1 VEYSITVRHETV
13 MTSDIA
19 PRRNYWAF
27 GPFHDLAFIL
37 LTPLAILLAF
47 TVAGKMGWVD
57 GLVVFA
63 LASAMGHYLP
73 GILRAYGDRALFH
86 RYRARL
92 IAAPLFLF
100 ASVLLLAW
108 FNYNFVFL
116 LVGLWG
122 AWHWTMQVYG
132 FARIYDARSGPK
144 GTTPPLL
151 ERTVCILWFGMCVFV
166 LNDVL
171 QVIVTNF
178 YESGGAVLP
187 AESVLW
193 FIRAWM
199 GATAAVTV
207 LYVVHTLLIVRD
219 GGRPNPVKFI
229 FILVTFVYL
238 KYTAAQIDRPAVGY
252 AMFEMWH
259 DIQYL
264 SIVWVFNLSRAR
276 KNPEAGGFIRFL
288 FRPRAAMAL
297 AYVALCLAFGALT
310 HAWHLFEDA
319 TWIRLAA
326 AVVPGTAML
335 HYYLDG
341 FIWRIREPE
350 TRAALGVDM
359 SGQIGR
365 FEKAPLRAFHIP
377 APVRHALLWLL
388 ILVPGSVLLV
398 TESKG
403 SDVRPP
409 LYVYR
414 DLVETFPNSPHAH
427 FELGR
432 VLQDMGQLREA
443 REHFDRSLA
452 LSPNDYRTLTR
463 LGALLA
469 DQGDLKGA
477 RTTFERALNID
488 STNAE
493 LQNNLGIVLDELG
506 ELPTARVHLER
517 ALKIDPEYA
526 LAHGNL
532 GIVLGRIGD
541 LDGAVT
547 HLERSLQID
556 PLQAPM
562 QNSLGEVLLKMG
574 RTADARTHFEEALRL
589 EPQFG
594 KARRNLEGI
603 DEK

>member
-1 VEYSITVRHETV
+1 MS
-13 MTSDIA
+13 SDIA
-19 PRRNYWAF
+19 PHRSYWAF
-27 GPFHDLAFIL
+27 GPLHDLAFVL

-47 TVAGKMGWVD
+47 IVAGKMGWVD

-86 RYRARL
+86 RFRTRL

-100 ASVLLLAW
+100 GSTLLLAW
-108 FNYNFVFL
+108 FNFNFVFL

-171 QVIVTNF
+171 QVYFADF
-178 YESGGAVLP
+178 YRSGGAVLT
-187 AESVLW
+187 AESVWWFTRVWLW
-193 FIRAWM
+193 
-199 GATAAVTV
+199 ATAAITV
-207 LYVVHTLLIVRD
+207 AYAIHSVMVLRN
-219 GGRPNPVKFI
+219 GGRPNPLKFV
-229 FILVTFVYL
+229 FLVITFFYL
-238 KYTAAQIDRPAVGY
+238 KYTASQIDRPVVGY

-264 SIVWVFNLSRAR
+264 SIVWVFNLARAR
-276 KNPEAGGFIRFL
+276 RNPEAGGFIRFL
-288 FRPRAAMAL
+288 FRPRAVL
-297 AYVALCLAFGALT
+297 AFSYIALCLGFGTLA
-310 HAWHLFEDA
+310 HAWHLFEDG

-350 TRAALGVDM
+350 TRAALGVDVP
-359 SGQIGR
+359 SQQGQQGR
-365 FEKAPLRAFHIP
+365 LDNARLRAFQIP
-377 APVRHALLWLL
+377 GPIRHALLWLL
-388 ILVPGSVLLV
+388 LIVPGAFLLV
-398 TESKG
+398 MESKG
-403 SDVRPP
+403 SDIRPP
-409 LYVYR
+409 LYVYQ
-414 DLVETFPNSPHAH
+414 DLVETFPDSPHAH

-432 VLQDMGQLREA
+432 VLQDMGRLREA
-443 REHFDRSLA
+443 KEHFDRSLA
-452 LSPNDYRTLTR
+452 LSPNDYLTLTR

-477 RTTFERALNID
+477 RAMFERALGID

-493 LQNNLGIVLDELG
+493 VQNNLGIVLDELG
-506 ELPTARVHLER
+506 ELSEARLHLER
-517 ALKIDPEYA
+517 ALRIDPEYA

-541 LDGAVT
+541 LDGAVN
-547 HLERSLQID
+547 HLERSLKID
-556 PLQAPM
+556 PLQPSM
-562 QNSLGEVLLKMG
+562 ENSLGEVLIEAG
-574 RTADARTHFEEALRL
+574 RKDDAREHFEQALQL
-589 EPQFG
+589 DPDFN
-594 KARRNLEGI
+594 KARRNLAGI
-603 DEK
+603 AGK

>member
-1 VEYSITVRHETV
+1 

-19 PRRNYWAF
+19 PPRSYWAF
-27 GPFHDLAFIL
+27 GPLHDLTFVL

-47 TVAGKMGWVD
+47 IVAGKMGWVD

-63 LASAMGHYLP
+63 LVSAMGHYLP

-100 ASVLLLAW
+100 GSTLLLAW

-116 LVGLWG
+116 LVGIWG

-151 ERTVCILWFGMCVFV
+151 ERAVCILWFGMCVFV

-171 QVIVTNF
+171 QVYIADF
-178 YESGGAVLP
+178 YRSGGEVLT
-187 AESVLW
+187 AESVRWFTQVWLW
-193 FIRAWM
+193 
-199 GATAAVTV
+199 ATAAITV
-207 LYVVHTLLIVRD
+207 AYAIHSVMVLRA
-219 GGRPNPVKFI
+219 GGRPNPLKFI
-229 FILVTFVYL
+229 FIAITFVYL
-238 KYTAAQIDRPAVGY
+238 KYTASQIDKPVVGY

-264 SIVWVFNLSRAR
+264 SIVWVFNLARAR

-288 FRPRAAMAL
+288 FRPRAVMAL
-297 AYVALCLAFGALT
+297 LYIALCLGFGTLT

-350 TRAALGVDM
+350 TRAALGVGVT
-359 SGQIGR
+359 GQTEQ
-365 FEKAPLRAFHIP
+365 FKNAPVRAFHIP
-377 APVRHALLWLL
+377 GPIRHALLWLL
-388 ILVPGSVLLV
+388 LIGPGSFLLV
-398 TESKG
+398 MESKG
-403 SDVRPP
+403 SDIRQP
-409 LYVYR
+409 LYVYQ

-432 VLQDMGQLREA
+432 VLQDMGRLREA
-443 REHFDRSLA
+443 KEHFDRSLA
-452 LSPNDYRTLTR
+452 LAPNDYLTLTR

-477 RTTFERALNID
+477 RSMFERALGID

-493 LQNNLGIVLDELG
+493 VQNNLGIVLDELG
-506 ELPTARVHLER
+506 ELPAARLHLES

-532 GIVLGRIGD
+532 GIVMGRIGD
-541 LDGAVT
+541 LDGAVN
-547 HLERSLQID
+547 HLERSLEID
-556 PLQAPM
+556 PLQPSM
-562 QNSLGEVLLKMG
+562 HNSLGEVLVKLG
-574 RTADARTHFEEALRL
+574 RTDDARTHFEEALRL

-594 KARRNLEGI
+594 KARRNLDGI
-603 DEK
+603 DGK

>member
-1 VEYSITVRHETV
+1 MEYSITVRHETV

-27 GPFHDLAFIL
+27 GPFHDLTFVL

-57 GLVVFA
+57 GLVIFA

-73 GILRAYGDRALFH
+73 GILRAYGDRALFR

-92 IAAPLFLF
+92 VAAPLFLF
-100 ASVLLLAW
+100 GSVLLLAW

-144 GTTPPLL
+144 GTSPPLL

-193 FIRAWM
+193 FTRVWM
-199 GATAAVTV
+199 GATAAVTA
-207 LYVVHTLLIVRD
+207 LYVFHTLLIVRD

-229 FILVTFVYL
+229 FIAVTFIYL
-238 KYTAAQIDRPAVGY
+238 KYAASHIDRPAVGY

-288 FRPRAAMAL
+288 FRPRAALAL
-297 AYVALCLAFGALT
+297 AYVALCLAFGTLT

-359 SGQIGR
+359 PGQRGQ
-365 FEKAPLRAFHIP
+365 FENAP
-377 APVRHALLWLL
+377 
-388 ILVPGSVLLV
+388 
-398 TESKG
+398 
-403 SDVRPP
+403 D
-409 LYVYR
+409 
-414 DLVETFPNSPHAH
+414 
-427 FELGR
+427 
-432 VLQDMGQLREA
+432 
-443 REHFDRSLA
+443 
-452 LSPNDYRTLTR
+452 
-463 LGALLA
+463 
-469 DQGDLKGA
+469 
-477 RTTFERALNID
+477 
-488 STNAE
+488 
-493 LQNNLGIVLDELG
+493 
-506 ELPTARVHLER
+506 ARVPYSWSR
-517 ALKIDPEYA
+517 SSCVA
-526 LAHGNL
+526 LAAHPRSRFGSPGQ
-532 GIVLGRIGD
+532 GIEGQRCPATAIRLSGSRRDVS
-541 LDGAVT
+541 
-547 HLERSLQID
+547 EFSSRS
-556 PLQAPM
+556 
-562 QNSLGEVLLKMG
+562 
-574 RTADARTHFEEALRL
+574 F
-589 EPQFG
+589 
-594 KARRNLEGI
+594 
-603 DEK
+603 

>member
-1 VEYSITVRHETV
+1 MS
-13 MTSDIA
+13 SDIA
-19 PRRNYWAF
+19 PLRSYWAF
-27 GPFHDLAFIL
+27 GPLHDLTFVL
-37 LTPLAILLAF
+37 LTPLAILSAF
-47 TVAGKMGWVD
+47 IVAGKVGWVD

-73 GILRAYGDRALFH
+73 GILRAYGDRALFR
-86 RYRARL
+86 RYRTRL

-100 ASVLLLAW
+100 GSTLLLAW

-116 LVGLWG
+116 LVGIWG

-132 FARIYDARSGPK
+132 FARIYDAKSGPK

-151 ERTVCILWFGMCVFV
+151 ERAVCILWFGMCVFV

-171 QVIVTNF
+171 QVYLTDF
-178 YESGGAVLP
+178 YRSGGEVLT
-187 AESVLW
+187 AESVRWFTQAWLW
-193 FIRAWM
+193 
-199 GATAAVTV
+199 ATVAVTAGYAIHSVMV
-207 LYVVHTLLIVRD
+207 LRS
-219 GGRPNPVKFI
+219 GGRPNPLKFI
-229 FILVTFVYL
+229 FIVITFFYL
-238 KYTAAQIDRPAVGY
+238 KYTASQIDRPVVGY

-264 SIVWVFNLSRAR
+264 SIVWIFNLARAR

-288 FRPRAAMAL
+288 FRPRAVLAL
-297 AYVALCLAFGALT
+297 SYIALCLGFGALA

-326 AVVPGTAML
+326 AIVPGTAML

-350 TRAALGVDM
+350 TRAALGVDV
-359 SGQIGR
+359 SSPARQ
-365 FEKAPLRAFHIP
+365 FENAPVRAFHIP
-377 APVRHALLWLL
+377 DPVRHALLWLL
-388 ILVPGSVLLV
+388 LVVPGAFLLMM
-398 TESKG
+398 ESKG
-403 SDVRPP
+403 SEVRQP
-409 LYVYR
+409 LYVYQ
-414 DLVETFPNSPHAH
+414 DLVETFPDSSHAH

-432 VLQDMGQLREA
+432 VLQDMGRLREA
-443 REHFDRSLA
+443 KEHFDRSLV
-452 LSPNDYRTLTR
+452 LSPNDYLTLTR

-477 RTTFERALNID
+477 RMTFERAIGID

-493 LQNNLGIVLDELG
+493 VQNNLGIVLDELG
-506 ELPTARVHLER
+506 ELPEARLHLER

-541 LDGAVT
+541 LDGAVN
-547 HLERSLQID
+547 HLERSLKID
-556 PLQAPM
+556 PLQPSM
-562 QNSLGEVLLKMG
+562 HNSLGEVLLKLG
-574 RTADARTHFEEALRL
+574 RTDDARMHFEQALRL
-589 EPQFG
+589 APDFG
-594 KARRNLEGI
+594 KAQRNLDRIAGE
-603 DEK
+603 